1 MQFIRSQNQLEV
13 IFILLMGTI
22 LWMVTVLGMVTVQM
36 ILTILLIVKETEHT
50 PEKLVAIKERMCIW
64 RTGIKFNQVTEEKFE
79 KDREVYDHLK
89 TKLLKMLADI
99 LKKTWSPHIALMFL
113 LSSSPSSPN
122 MRAFPS
128 TMPESLFRGSPILAP
143 QR

>member
-1 MQFIRSQNQLEV
+1 
-13 IFILLMGTI
+13 
-22 LWMVTVLGMVTVQM
+22 MVTVLGMVTVQM